1 MSPAT
6 NGLPETNTPST
17 AMENVGL
24 VSLVTLSEFET
35 PLSLADFRSG
45 EPGVPG
51 TRLSTTTVNDEVED
65 AELPASCA
73 FAVNAYDPSS
83 SGPTENWWVPAVT
96 SLSVRVRAL
105 RMAPDPSSSVSN

>member
-1 MSPAT
+1 
-6 NGLPETNTPST
+6 
-17 AMENVGL
+17 MENVGL
-24 VSLVTLSEFET
+24 ITLVTLSEFET

-96 SLSVRVRAL
+96 SLSVRVRAYL
-105 RMAPDPSSSVSN
+105 AQQQQQDSRSQTLIVAPYYPIHLQP